1 VADSESKLAKVEFR
15 RGELTLPT
23 YRLLG
28 ENRNPVFH
36 SQYGVAHIYP
46 YTLQDEIASTPT
58 ETRYRT
64 LELENRYLRLTVLPE
79 LGGRVYSLFDKIAGQ
94 EVFYKN
100 SVIRFSPLAIR
111 GAFFSGGLEF
121 SFPVAHAPTTAS
133 PVNWAMTQ
141 QADGSASIHIGGI
154 EHMSGLRWTVSL
166 SLFPDRC
173 AVAQDVHLSNPT
185 PLPGRYHYWTNA
197 SLASDDRT
205 EFIYP
210 LRRVRSYEFAGTASW
225 PIARLDLIADQPGL
239 PGMEGVPMWPAGR
252 MHAPVSFRWEKDMLA
267 QVSIFG
273 REVAADFFGAWQ
285 HSHNVGY
292 AHFADS
298 ADVAGMKLWSWG
310 RSEVGIVN
318 QTALTDDGSLYAE
331 TQCGAMETQLD
342 FEFMPPG
349 GRRAWRE
356 WWLPLR
362 GLGGLSCA
370 TSEAGARLVVT
381 PGGDDR
387 MDLLVGLCPVRPMQ
401 DLHLTVGLPGKTLI
415 DERISCAPEKPWS
428 KTTSIDPRWLA
439 DHPLSLRIADPAGG
453 IVMEFVHDRQAGPV
467 ELSPASHEPA
477 PTGPEDDFRQG
488 LEHEK
493 MDNRPQ
499 ALEAYRRALSID
511 GNHAPAN
518 LRLGLMMLRAADFDS
533 ARRHLEEAARGGAL
547 EAEYY
552 LGVLCRYL
560 GDARTAAGHFSVLS
574 PDNSLWSAA
583 QRGLAGIALL
593 EGRWQDAAAL
603 LRSGGAGESQTSQ
616 SSLLRAIA
624 LRRAGETAAASEAL
638 QTVLL
643 ADPLSLP
650 ALREASLLDPAA
662 GNPRRELLE
671 RLLTDDR
678 QYSLDLA
685 CFYLDHGLYQDALAL
700 LTEVA
705 GDWSHPMCAYLA
717 AFVASAVGDP
727 DLSRRW
733 REAANQA
740 DPDLVF
746 PSRLWEIV
754 ALLYH
759 LQLPSPHARAN
770 YYLGNFYFAHHR
782 YDDAARL
789 WEEARDQLGDSDVLL
804 RNLGLHAWNVKH
816 DPALAIGLV
825 QQALQLN
832 PRNQDLYLILDNIY
846 REQDLGAERREL
858 LAAMRR
864 LDPPRE
870 DVRKRMLS
878 MMVDLEMHEEVLR
891 ILTTEEFG
899 PLEMDQSFHQVY
911 VRALSLR
918 AEAHLKAER
927 LEQAA
932 QDYRQALDYPKSH
945 GVGRP
950 TTGNDAEIL
959 YRLACVYEKLGRF
972 QEAISAWRLAGQEHH
987 VFGEGLHPFVQF
999 ALDKLGRYSE
1009 LGFEV

>member
-1 VADSESKLAKVEFR
+1 VADSVRAAKVEFR
-15 RGELTLPT
+15 RGELSLPT

-36 SQYGVAHIYP
+36 SQYGVAYIYP
-46 YTLQDEIASTPT
+46 YTLQDEIASAPT
-58 ETRYRT
+58 ERRYST

-79 LGGRVYSLFDKIAGQ
+79 LGGRVYSLYDKIVGR

-133 PVNWAMTQ
+133 PVNWAMTEH
-141 QADGSASIHIGGI
+141 ADGSASIHIGGI

-166 SLFPDRC
+166 TLFPDRC
-173 AVAQDVHLSNPT
+173 AVAQDVRLSNPT

-197 SLASDDRT
+197 SLPSDDRT

-225 PIARLDLIADQPGL
+225 PIARLDLIAGQPGL

-252 MHAPVSFRWEKDMLA
+252 MHTPVSFHWEKDMLA

-292 AHFADS
+292 AHFANS

-349 GRRAWRE
+349 GTRAWRE

-370 TSEAGARLVVT
+370 TAEAGARLAVT
-381 PGGDDR
+381 RDADDH

-401 DLHLTVGLPGKTLI
+401 DLHLAVRLPGKTLI
-415 DERISCAPEKPWS
+415 DESLSCAPERPWS
-428 KTTSIDPRWLA
+428 KTIRIDPRLLA
-439 DHPLSLRIADPAGG
+439 DQPLSLRITDLAGG

-467 ELSPASHEPA
+467 ELSPATPEPTSA
-477 PTGPEDDFRQG
+477 GPEGYSRQG
-488 LEHEK
+488 LEFEK
-493 MDNRPQ
+493 LDNRPQ
-499 ALEAYRRALSID
+499 ALEAYRRALGVD
-511 GNHAPAN
+511 GDHAPAN

-533 ARRHLEEAARGGAL
+533 ARNHLERAVLRGAV

-552 LGVLCRYL
+552 LGMLCRYL
-560 GDARTAAGHFSVLS
+560 GDARTAARHFSAV
-574 PDNSLWSAA
+574 PQDNSLWSAA
-583 QRGLAGIALL
+583 QHGLAAVAML
-593 EGRWQDAAAL
+593 EGRWQDAIAL
-603 LRSGGAGESQTSQ
+603 LHTADAEEGPAAQ
-616 SSLLRAIA
+616 STLLEAIA
-624 LRRAGETAAASEAL
+624 LRRAGETAAAGKAL
-638 QTVLL
+638 QAILA
-643 ADPLSLP
+643 ADPLCLP
-650 ALREASLLDPAA
+650 ALREPGLLDPAA
-662 GNPRRELLE
+662 GDSPRQLLE
-671 RLLTDDR
+671 RLLADDR
-678 QYSLDLA
+678 QYHLDLA
-685 CFYLDHGLYQDALAL
+685 CYYLDHGLYQDALAL
-700 LTEVA
+700 LTEA
-705 GDWSHPMCAYLA
+705 AAAWNHPMCAYLA
-717 AFVASAVGDP
+717 SFIAGAIGDH

-733 REAANQA
+733 RETADQA
-740 DPDLVF
+740 DPNLVF

-754 ALLYH
+754 ALLH
-759 LQLPSPHARAN
+759 QVQLPAPHAKAK
-770 YYLGNFYFAHHR
+770 YYLGNFYYAHHR
-782 YDDAARL
+782 YDDASRL
-789 WEEARDQLGDSDVLL
+789 WEEARNELGDSDVLL
-804 RNLGLHAWNVKH
+804 RNLGLYAWHVKH
-816 DPALAIGLV
+816 DPARAIGLV

-832 PRNQDLYLILDNIY
+832 PANQDLYLILDAIY

-858 LAAMRR
+858 LSAMRR

-878 MMVDLEMHEEVLR
+878 TMVDLEMHEEVLK
-891 ILTTEEFG
+891 ILETEEFG
-899 PLEMDQSFHQVY
+899 PLEMDQSFHHVY
-911 VRALSLR
+911 VRALCLR
-918 AEAHLKAER
+918 AEAHLKAGR
-927 LEQAA
+927 LEEAA
-932 QDYRQALDYPKSH
+932 HDYQQALEYPQNH

-950 TTGNDAEIL
+950 TTSQDAEVL
-959 YRLACVYEKLGRF
+959 YRLGCVYEKLGRF
-972 QEAISAWRLAGQEHH
+972 QEAINSWNLAGQEHH
-987 VFGEGLHPFVQF
+987 AFGERLHPSVQL